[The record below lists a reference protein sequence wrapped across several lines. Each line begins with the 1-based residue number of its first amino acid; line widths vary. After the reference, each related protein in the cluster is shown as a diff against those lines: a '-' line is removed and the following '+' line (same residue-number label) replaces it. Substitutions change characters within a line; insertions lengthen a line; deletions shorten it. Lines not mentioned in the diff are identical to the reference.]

1 MEKDCGGED
10 IEYPD
15 YGLRIEAAVINEIKN
30 TSRFNQ
36 KRSTYFRT
44 VTHPRPFPKGRENPL
59 N

>member
-44 VTHPRPFPKGRENPL
+44 GHPSPTLPKGKGEPS
-59 N
+59 

>member
-1 MEKDCGGED
+1 VLWMPVRIRDMEKDCGGED

-44 VTHPRPFPKGRENPL
+44 VTHDL
-59 N
+59 S